1 MNREEI
7 GPAEDMEL
15 TLLREIEENAQ
26 VTQRELAKKTGS
38 ALGLV
43 NAVLRRLITRGLVKV
58 QEVHPKR
65 FNYFLTPV
73 GLAEKG
79 RLTLRYL
86 QRSIAIYQNLRERIA
101 EALERAGRDGHRR
114 LCFYGVGEISEI
126 AYFLAQEKGMMVTAL
141 TDDARA
147 GDVCHEIR
155 VVRPEDLSRDRF
167 DAIIVTA
174 FSEEPQLLRQVH
186 QLGRFAHL
194 DGRPIYRIL

>member
-1 MNREEI
+1 MNREEP
-7 GPAEDMEL
+7 GSSEDLER
-15 TLLREIEENAQ
+15 TLLQEIEENAQ

-43 NAVLRRLITRGLVKV
+43 NAVLRRLINRGLVKV

-73 GLAEKG
+73 GLAERG

-101 EALERAGRDGHRR
+101 EALERARRDGHRR
-114 LCFYGVGEISEI
+114 LCLYGVGEISEI
-126 AYFLAQEKGMMVTAL
+126 AYFLAQEKGMAVTAL
-141 TDDARA
+141 TDDART
-147 GDVCHEIR
+147 GEIRHGIR
-155 VVRPEDLSRDRF
+155 VVRPEELCREDF

-174 FSEEPQLLRQVH
+174 FSEEPTLLQQVH

-194 DGRPIYRIL
+194 GGRPIYRIL